1 MLVTG
6 YLFMM
11 ASGPTEELTI
21 KCLVLSSTDSVIDTK
36 SPDED
41 PAFVRLRNPSTDAAS
56 LYMLGSG
63 DAQLYEVKAFDE
75 DFHSWFVGQT
85 VQRGEILNLDPTYKS
100 HNDLFY
106 ISMLSAAQG
115 KFQPVDQVV
124 MDEEY
129 PVCSRLLS
137 CTRSSTSLHHI
148 AEEKEV
154 GSLRFHRYSEEKTM
168 NWLKKKVERIVIALK
183 KRNIYVGEGVKST
196 TYVRVKSESD
206 CCEEDYLRYAHGL
219 ISEYI
224 SEDLSKALLKHLQLP
239 ELTSP
244 KETEPPSKKRK
255 LSDKPVEAGED
266 YTKFNS
272 ADFTRKPPKKMTAA
286 QKSLAKVDKTGMR
299 PMSSFFS
306 PKAKAEKK

>member
-1 MLVTG
+1 VMSLIFI
-6 YLFMM
+6 LM
-11 ASGPTEELTI
+11 
-21 KCLVLSSTDSVIDTK
+21 STDSVIDTHRPE
-36 SPDED
+36 SD
-41 PAFVRLRNPSTDAAS
+41 PAFVRLRNPSTDSAS
-56 LYMLGSG
+56 LYMLGS
-63 DAQLYEVKAFDE
+63 DDLQLYEVKAFEE

-85 VQRGEILNLDPTYKS
+85 VQRDGRLLFVTPMDPLFLILPYLIKVGKE
-100 HNDLFY
+100 
-106 ISMLSAAQG
+106 G

-124 MDEEY
+124 MDEEF
-129 PVCSRLLS
+129 PACSRLLS
-137 CTRSSTSLHHI
+137 CTRSQASLHHI

-154 GSLRFHRYSEEKTM
+154 GSLKFHRYSQEKTM
-168 NWLKKKVERIVIALK
+168 NWLKKKVERTVVALK
-183 KRNIYVGEGVKST
+183 KRNISVGEGVKST

-206 CCEEDYLRYAHGL
+206 YHEEDYLRYAHGL

-224 SEDLSKALLKHLQLP
+224 SEDLSKALLIHLGLP

-272 ADFTRKPPKKMTAA
+272 ADFARKPPKKMTAA
-286 QKSLAKVDKTGMR
+286 QKSLAKVDKSGMK

-306 PKAKAEKK
+306 PKVKAEKK

>member
-1 MLVTG
+1 
-6 YLFMM
+6 M
-11 ASGPTEELTI
+11 ATKKKRAPNVQNDSW
-21 KCLVLSSTDSVIDTK
+21 VVVAADSVIDTK

-85 VQRGEILNLDPTYKS
+85 VQRDGRLLFITPMDPLYLILPYLMK
-100 HNDLFY
+100 
-106 ISMLSAAQG
+106 AGKEG

-244 KETEPPSKKRK
+244 KETEPPSK
-255 LSDKPVEAGED
+255 
-266 YTKFNS
+266 
-272 ADFTRKPPKKMTAA
+272 PPKKMTAA

>member
-1 MLVTG
+1 
-6 YLFMM
+6 M
-11 ASGPTEELTI
+11 ATKKKRAPNVQNDSW
-21 KCLVLSSTDSVIDTK
+21 VVVAADSVIDTK

-85 VQRGEILNLDPTYKS
+85 VQRDGRLLFITPMDPLYLILPYLMK
-100 HNDLFY
+100 
-106 ISMLSAAQG
+106 AGKEG

>member
-1 MLVTG
+1 
-6 YLFMM
+6 M
-11 ASGPTEELTI
+11 ATKKKRTPNAQNDSW
-21 KCLVLSSTDSVIDTK
+21 VVVAADSVIDTQR
-36 SPDED
+36 PDSD

-63 DAQLYEVKAFDE
+63 DAQLYEVKAFEE

-85 VQRGEILNLDPTYKS
+85 VQRDGRLLFVTPMDPLYLILPYLIK
-100 HNDLFY
+100 
-106 ISMLSAAQG
+106 AGKEG

-124 MDEEY
+124 MDEEF

-137 CTRSSTSLHHI
+137 CTRSLASLHHI

-154 GSLRFHRYSEEKTM
+154 GSLRFHRYSQEKTM
-168 NWLKKKVERIVIALK
+168 NWLKKKVERTVIALK
-183 KRNIYVGEGVKST
+183 KRNISVGEGVKST

-206 CCEEDYLRYAHGL
+206 FHEEDYLRYAHGL

-272 ADFTRKPPKKMTAA
+272 ADFARKPPKKMTAA
-286 QKSLAKVDKTGMR
+286 QKTLAKVDKTGMK

-306 PKAKAEKK
+306 TKVKAEKK

>member
-1 MLVTG
+1 
-6 YLFMM
+6 M
-11 ASGPTEELTI
+11 ATKKKRTPN
-21 KCLVLSSTDSVIDTK
+21 VQNDSWVVIAADSAIDTQK
-36 SPDED
+36 HDSD

-56 LYMLGSG
+56 LYMLSSG
-63 DAQLYEVKAFDE
+63 DVQLFEVKAFEE
-75 DFHSWFVGQT
+75 DVHSWFVGQT
-85 VQRGEILNLDPTYKS
+85 VQRDGRLLFVTPMDPLYLILPYLIKS
-100 HNDLFY
+100 GKE
-106 ISMLSAAQG
+106 G

-124 MDEEY
+124 MDEEF
-129 PVCSRLLS
+129 PACSRLLS
-137 CTRSSTSLHHI
+137 CTRTLASLHHI

-154 GSLRFHRYSEEKTM
+154 GTLKFHRYNQEKTM
-168 NWLKKKVERIVIALK
+168 NWLKKKVERTVIVLK
-183 KRNIYVGEGVKST
+183 KRNISVGEGVKST

-206 CCEEDYLRYAHGL
+206 TSEEDYLRYAHGL

-224 SEDLSKALLKHLQLP
+224 SEDLSKALLQHLQLP

-272 ADFTRKPPKKMTAA
+272 ADFVRKPPKKMTAA
-286 QKSLAKVDKTGMR
+286 QKSLAKVDKTGMK